1 MGTKLVVPTKSEN
14 DFVLID
20 NDVLGKFANEKL
32 KIKFYLFLFRSS
44 CKLCVEQTPV
54 DEKNEGR
61 EKTILKS
68 CKFYYW
74 KKPAGYGG
82 TEYSK

>member
-1 MGTKLVVPTKSEN
+1 MRTVQ
-14 DFVLID
+14 ID
-20 NDVLGKFANEKL
+20 NDVLGKFANKKL

-44 CKLCVEQTPV
+44 SKMPV

-61 EKTILKS
+61 EKTILNS

-74 KKPAGYGG
+74 KNLVAMVGQNTASRLHKK
-82 TEYSK
+82 T

>member
-1 MGTKLVVPTKSEN
+1 MTLERIVRTVQ
-14 DFVLID
+14 ID
-20 NDVLGKFANEKL
+20 NDVLGKSANEKL
-32 KIKFYLFLFRSS
+32 KIKIYLSCLDLAHVESFSS
-44 CKLCVEQTPV
+44 KLCVEQTPV
-54 DEKNEGR
+54 DEKNEGG

-74 KKPAGYGG
+74 KNPAGYGG

>member
-1 MGTKLVVPTKSEN
+1 MTLERIVRTVQ
-14 DFVLID
+14 ID

-32 KIKFYLFLFRSS
+32 KIKVYLFLFRSS
-44 CKLCVEQTPV
+44 SKLCVEQTPV

-74 KKPAGYGG
+74 KNLVAMVGQNTASRLHKK
-82 TEYSK
+82 T